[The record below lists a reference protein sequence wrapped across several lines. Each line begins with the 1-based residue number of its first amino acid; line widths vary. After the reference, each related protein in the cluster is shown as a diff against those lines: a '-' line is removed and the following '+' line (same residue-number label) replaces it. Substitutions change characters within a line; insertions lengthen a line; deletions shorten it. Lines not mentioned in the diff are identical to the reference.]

1 MKMMSDYIKAE
12 QKLQEEKDKLTE
24 RLRKVLEAN
33 GIKSHMAW
41 FNWYKNNT
49 VVYGNCNINTKL
61 LRDLEKEFG
70 EIQCIYNVHNSNSL
84 FIKFKGE
91 NEK

>member
-1 MKMMSDYIKAE
+1 MMSDYIKAE

-24 RLRKVLEAN
+24 RLGKVLEAN
-33 GIKSHMAW
+33 GIKPHRAW

-49 VVYGNCNINTKL
+49 IVYGNCNISLKVLN
-61 LRDLEKEFG
+61 DLEKEFG

-84 FIKFKGE
+84 FIKFARE
-91 NEK
+91 SEE